1 MITEGGKRMSDVTV
15 KKVKSNSHIV
25 PVAKSNTKM
34 LKFKRFLPLFI
45 MMTPGLVYL
54 LINNYLP
61 MFGLIIAFKD
71 INYAKGI
78 FASDWIGLKNFE
90 YLFSTRDAFVIT
102 RNTILYNGGFILINT
117 VLAIGVAIMLNEIK
131 NKFAKSFYQSVIL
144 LPFLIS
150 MVIVSYL
157 GFAFLSEDVG
167 YLNNTILPFLGLDG
181 VSWYNEAEYW
191 PYILTF
197 ISTWKGVGF
206 LCVIYLAA
214 IIGIDQEYYE
224 AATLDGAN
232 KWQQIIHITIPT
244 IMPVIIMMTLLAIG
258 RIFYSD
264 FGLFFQVPMNSGA
277 LYDTTNVIDTYV
289 YRGLMQLGDIG
300 MSAAAGLY
308 QSIVGFVLVLLSN
321 YIVRKKSKDNAL
333 F

>member
-1 MITEGGKRMSDVTV
+1 MSEVTIKKVEAGIQAVPAKKVNAKRMR
-15 KKVKSNSHIV
+15 
-25 PVAKSNTKM
+25 
-34 LKFKRFLPLFI
+34 LKRALPLFI

-78 FASDWIGLKNFE
+78 LGSDWIGFKNFE

-102 RNTILYNGGFILINT
+102 RNTILYNGGFIILNT
-117 VLAIGVAIMLNEIK
+117 VVAIAVAIMLNEIK
-131 NKFAKSFYQSVIL
+131 NKLAKSFYQSVIL

-167 YLNNTILPFLGLDG
+167 YLNKTILPMLGLDDI
-181 VSWYNEAEYW
+181 SWYNEAQYW

-197 ISTWKGVGF
+197 INMWKGVGF

-232 KWQQIIHITIPT
+232 KWHQIIHITIPS
-244 IMPVIIMMTLLAIG
+244 IMPVIIMMTVLGIG

-264 FGLFFQVPMNSGA
+264 FGLFYQVPMNSGA
-277 LYDTTNVIDTYV
+277 IYDTTNVIDTYV

-308 QSIVGFVLVLLSN
+308 QSLVGFVLVLLSN
-321 YIVRKKSKDNAL
+321 FLVRRKSKDNAL

>member
-1 MITEGGKRMSDVTV
+1 MSEVTV
-15 KKVKSNSHIV
+15 KKVEAGIQAV
-25 PVAKSNTKM
+25 PAKKVSTK
-34 LKFKRFLPLFI
+34 LIKFKRSLPLLI
-45 MMTPGLVYL
+45 MMLPGLVYL

-61 MFGLIIAFKD
+61 MFGLVIAFKD

-78 FASDWIGLKNFE
+78 LGSDWIGFKNFE

-102 RNTILYNGGFILINT
+102 RNTILYNGGFIILNT
-117 VLAIGVAIMLNEIK
+117 IIAIAVAIMLNEIK
-131 NKFAKSFYQSVIL
+131 NKLAKGFYQSVIL

-167 YLNNTILPFLGLDG
+167 YLNKTILPMLGLDG
-181 VSWYNEAEYW
+181 ISWYNEAKYW

-197 ISTWKGVGF
+197 INLWKGVGF

-232 KWQQIIHITIPT
+232 KWHQIIHITIPS

-264 FGLFFQVPMNSGA
+264 FGLFYQVPMNSGA

-321 YIVRKKSKDNAL
+321 YLVRRKSKDNAL

>member
-1 MITEGGKRMSDVTV
+1 LSEVTV
-15 KKVKSNSHIV
+15 KNMESGVHTIPVKKV
-25 PVAKSNTKM
+25 NTR
-34 LKFKRFLPLFI
+34 LIKFKRALPLLI
-45 MMTPGLVYL
+45 MMLPGLIYL
-54 LINNYLP
+54 LVNNYLP

-78 FASDWIGLKNFE
+78 LASDWIGFKNFE

-102 RNTILYNGGFILINT
+102 RNTILYNGGFIILNT
-117 VLAIGVAIMLNEIK
+117 ILAIGVAIMLNEIK
-131 NKFAKSFYQSVIL
+131 NKLAKSFYQSVIL

-157 GFAFLSEDVG
+157 GFAFLSEDAG
-167 YLNNTILPFLGLDG
+167 YLNKTILPMIGLDS
-181 VSWYNEAEYW
+181 VSWYSEAKYW

-197 ISTWKGVGF
+197 TNMWKGVGF

-232 KWQQIIHITIPT
+232 KWQQIIHITLPS

-264 FGLFFQVPMNSGA
+264 FGLFYQVPMNSGA
-277 LYDTTNVIDTYV
+277 IYDTTNVIDTYV

-308 QSIVGFVLVLLSN
+308 QSIVGFVLVLVSN
-321 YIVRKKSKDNAL
+321 YLVRRKSKENAL

>member
-1 MITEGGKRMSDVTV
+1 MI
-15 KKVKSNSHIV
+15 
-25 PVAKSNTKM
+25 
-34 LKFKRFLPLFI
+34 KFKRYLPLFI
-45 MMTPGLVYL
+45 MMAPGLIYL

-78 FASDWIGLKNFE
+78 FASDWIGFKNFE
-90 YLFSTRDAFVIT
+90 YLFSTRDAIVIT
-102 RNTILYNGGFILINT
+102 RNTILYNGVFIILNT
-117 VLAIGVAIMLNEIK
+117 VVALGVAIMLNEIK
-131 NKFAKSFYQSVIL
+131 NKLMKSFYQSVIL

-157 GFAFLSEDVG
+157 GYAFLSVDVG
-167 YLNNTILPFLGLDG
+167 YLNKTILPMLGLPEI
-181 VSWYNEAEYW
+181 SWYLEAKYW

-197 ISTWKGVGF
+197 INLWKGIGF

-214 IIGIDQEYYE
+214 IIGIDKAFYE
-224 AATLDGAN
+224 AATLDGAS
-232 KWQQIIHITIPT
+232 KLQQIWYITIPT
-244 IMPVIIMMTLLAIG
+244 IMPVIVMMTLLSIG
-258 RIFYSD
+258 KIFYSD
-264 FGLFFQVPMNSGA
+264 FGLFYQVPMNSGA
-277 LYDTTNVIDTYV
+277 IYDTTNVIDTYV

-308 QSIVGFVLVLLSN
+308 QSVVGFILVLLSN
-321 YIVRKKSKDNAL
+321 YLVRRKSKENAL

>member
-1 MITEGGKRMSDVTV
+1 MGEGGIRMSQVSV
-15 KKVKSNSHIV
+15 KNLEAGVHSVPAKKV
-25 PVAKSNTKM
+25 NTKM
-34 LKFKRFLPLFI
+34 IKFKRFLPLII
-45 MMTPGLVYL
+45 MMVPGLVYL
-54 LINNYLP
+54 LVNNYLP

-78 FASDWIGLKNFE
+78 FASDWIGFKNFE
-90 YLFSTRDAFVIT
+90 YLFTTRDAFVIT
-102 RNTILYNGGFILINT
+102 RNTILYNGGFIILNT
-117 VLAIGVAIMLNEIK
+117 VLAIAVAIMLNEIK
-131 NKFAKSFYQSVIL
+131 NKLAKSFYQSVIL

-167 YLNNTILPFLGLDG
+167 YLNNTILPLLGLEG
-181 VSWYNEAEYW
+181 ISWYNEAKYW

-197 ISTWKGVGF
+197 INMWKGVGF

-232 KWQQIIHITIPT
+232 KWQQIINITLPS
-244 IMPVIIMMTLLAIG
+244 IMPVIIMMTLLGIG

-264 FGLFFQVPMNSGA
+264 FGLFYQVPMNSGA

-321 YIVRKKSKDNAL
+321 YLVRRKSKDNAL

>member
-1 MITEGGKRMSDVTV
+1 MSQVSV
-15 KKVKSNSHIV
+15 NNLEAGVHSVPAKKV
-25 PVAKSNTKM
+25 NTKM
-34 LKFKRFLPLFI
+34 IKFKRFLPLII
-45 MMTPGLVYL
+45 MMVPGLVYL
-54 LINNYLP
+54 LVNNYLP

-78 FASDWIGLKNFE
+78 FASDWIGFKNFE
-90 YLFSTRDAFVIT
+90 YLFTTRDAFVIT
-102 RNTILYNGGFILINT
+102 RNTILYNGGFIILNT
-117 VLAIGVAIMLNEIK
+117 VLAIAVAIMLNEIK
-131 NKFAKSFYQSVIL
+131 NKLAKSFYQSVIL

-167 YLNNTILPFLGLDG
+167 YLNNTILPLLGLEG
-181 VSWYNEAEYW
+181 ISWYNEAKYW

-197 ISTWKGVGF
+197 INMWKGVGF

-232 KWQQIIHITIPT
+232 KWQQIINITLPT
-244 IMPVIIMMTLLAIG
+244 IMPVIIMMTLLGIG

-264 FGLFFQVPMNSGA
+264 FGLFYQVPMNSGA

-321 YIVRKKSKDNAL
+321 YLVRRKSKDNAL

>member
-1 MITEGGKRMSDVTV
+1 MSEVSVKNLEAGVHSVPAKRV
-15 KKVKSNSHIV
+15 
-25 PVAKSNTKM
+25 NTKM
-34 LKFKRFLPLFI
+34 IKFKRFLPLII
-45 MMTPGLVYL
+45 MMVPGLVYL
-54 LINNYLP
+54 LVNNYLP

-78 FASDWIGLKNFE
+78 FASDWIGFKNFE
-90 YLFSTRDAFVIT
+90 YLFTTKDAFVIT
-102 RNTILYNGGFILINT
+102 RNTILYNGGFIILNT
-117 VLAIGVAIMLNEIK
+117 VLAIAVAIMLNEIK
-131 NKFAKSFYQSVIL
+131 NKLAKSFYQSVIL

-167 YLNNTILPFLGLDG
+167 YLNNTILPLLGLEG
-181 VSWYNEAEYW
+181 ISWYNEAKYW

-197 ISTWKGVGF
+197 INMWKGVGF

-232 KWQQIIHITIPT
+232 KWQQIINITLPS
-244 IMPVIIMMTLLAIG
+244 IMPVIIMMTLLGIG

-264 FGLFFQVPMNSGA
+264 FGLFYQVPMNSGP

-321 YIVRKKSKDNAL
+321 YLVRRKSKDNAL

>member
-1 MITEGGKRMSDVTV
+1 MKLKR
-15 KKVKSNSHIV
+15 
-25 PVAKSNTKM
+25 A
-34 LKFKRFLPLFI
+34 LPLFI
-45 MMTPGLVYL
+45 MMVPGLIYL

-61 MFGLIIAFKD
+61 MFGLVIAFKD

-78 FASDWIGLKNFE
+78 FASDWIGFKNFE
-90 YLFSTRDAFVIT
+90 YLFSTKDAIVIT
-102 RNTILYNGGFILINT
+102 RNTILYNGVFIILNT

-131 NKFAKSFYQSVIL
+131 NKLAKGFYQSVIL

-167 YLNNTILPFLGLDG
+167 YLNKTILPMLG
-181 VSWYNEAEYW
+181 VHEISWYNEAKYW

-197 ISTWKGVGF
+197 INMWKGVGF

-214 IIGIDQEYYE
+214 IIGIDQEFYE
-224 AATLDGAN
+224 AATLDGAS
-232 KWQQIIHITIPT
+232 KWKQIIHITIPS

-258 RIFYSD
+258 KIFYSD
-264 FGLFFQVPMNSGA
+264 FGLFYQVPMNSGA
-277 LYDTTNVIDTYV
+277 IYDTTNVIDTYV

-308 QSIVGFVLVLLSN
+308 QSVVGFVLVLISN
-321 YIVRKKSKDNAL
+321 YIVRKKSKENAL

>member
-1 MITEGGKRMSDVTV
+1 MSEVTV
-15 KKVKSNSHIV
+15 KKLQTDVQSISVKKV
-25 PVAKSNTKM
+25 NTRLMK
-34 LKFKRFLPLFI
+34 LKRALPLFI
-45 MMTPGLVYL
+45 MMLPGLIYL

-71 INYAKGI
+71 INFAKGI
-78 FASDWIGLKNFE
+78 LGSDWIGFKNFE

-102 RNTILYNGGFILINT
+102 RNTILYNGGFIIINT
-117 VLAIGVAIMLNEIK
+117 VLAIAVAIMLNEIK
-131 NKFAKSFYQSVIL
+131 NKLAKSLYQSVIL
-144 LPFLIS
+144 MPFLIS

-157 GFAFLSEDVG
+157 GFDFLSEDVG
-167 YLNNTILPFLGLDG
+167 YLNNTILRLLGLDG
-181 VSWYNEAEYW
+181 FAWYSEAKYW

-197 ISTWKGVGF
+197 INMWKGIGF

-214 IIGIDQEYYE
+214 IIGIDQEFYE

-232 KWQQIIHITIPT
+232 KWQQIIHITIPS

-264 FGLFFQVPMNSGA
+264 FGLFYQVPMNSGSI
-277 LYDTTNVIDTYV
+277 YDTTNVIDTYV

-308 QSIVGFVLVLLSN
+308 QSIVGFVLVLVSN
-321 YIVRKKSKDNAL
+321 YLVRRKNKENAL

>member
-1 MITEGGKRMSDVTV
+1 MSEVTV
-15 KKVKSNSHIV
+15 KKVEASVHTI
-25 PVAKSNTKM
+25 PAKKVNTR
-34 LKFKRFLPLFI
+34 LIKFKRALPLLI
-45 MMTPGLVYL
+45 MMLPGLIYL
-54 LINNYLP
+54 LVNNYLP

-78 FASDWIGLKNFE
+78 LASDWIGFKNFE

-102 RNTILYNGGFILINT
+102 RNTILYNGGFIILNT

-131 NKFAKSFYQSVIL
+131 NKLAKNFYQSVIL

-167 YLNNTILPFLGLDG
+167 YLNKTILPMLGLDG
-181 VSWYNEAEYW
+181 VSWYSEAKYW

-197 ISTWKGVGF
+197 INMWKGVGF

-232 KWQQIIHITIPT
+232 KWQQIIHITLPS

-264 FGLFFQVPMNSGA
+264 FGLFYQVPMNSGA
-277 LYDTTNVIDTYV
+277 IYDTTNVIDTYV

-308 QSIVGFVLVLLSN
+308 QSIVGFVLVLVSN
-321 YIVRKKSKDNAL
+321 YLVRRKSKDNAL

>member
-1 MITEGGKRMSDVTV
+1 
-15 KKVKSNSHIV
+15 
-25 PVAKSNTKM
+25 M
-34 LKFKRFLPLFI
+34 LKMKRYLPLFI
-45 MMTPGLVYL
+45 MMAPGLIYL

-71 INYAKGI
+71 IDYAKGI
-78 FASDWIGLKNFE
+78 FASDWIGFKNFE
-90 YLFSTRDAFVIT
+90 YLFSTRDAYVIT
-102 RNTILYNGGFILINT
+102 RNTILYNGGFIILNT
-117 VLAIGVAIMLNEIK
+117 ILAIGVAIMLNEIK
-131 NKFAKSFYQSVIL
+131 NKLAKGFYQSVIL

-167 YLNNTILPFLGLDG
+167 YLNKRILPLLGIEEI
-181 VSWYNEAEYW
+181 SWYTEAKYW

-197 ISTWKGVGF
+197 INMWKGVGF

-214 IIGIDQEYYE
+214 IIGINQEYYE
-224 AATLDGAN
+224 AAKLDGAN
-232 KWQQIIHITIPT
+232 KWQQIIHITIPS
-244 IMPVIIMMTLLAIG
+244 IMPVIVMMTLLAIG

-264 FGLFFQVPMNSGA
+264 FGLFYQVPMNSGA

-321 YIVRKKSKDNAL
+321 YLVSRKSKDNAL

>member
-1 MITEGGKRMSDVTV
+1 MPEVTV
-15 KKVKSNSHIV
+15 KELNVQAITEKKT
-25 PVAKSNTKM
+25 NTRM
-34 LKFKRFLPLFI
+34 LKMKRYLPLFI
-45 MMTPGLVYL
+45 MMTPGIVYL

-61 MFGLIIAFKD
+61 MFGLVIAFKD

-78 FASDWIGLKNFE
+78 FASDWIGFKNFE

-102 RNTILYNGGFILINT
+102 RNTILYNGGFIILNT
-117 VLAIGVAIMLNEIK
+117 ILAIGVAIMLNEIK
-131 NKFAKSFYQSVIL
+131 NKLAKSFYQSVIL

-167 YLNNTILPFLGLDG
+167 YLNKTILPLLGMEG
-181 VSWYNEAEYW
+181 ISWYNEAKYW

-197 ISTWKGVGF
+197 INMWKGVGF

-232 KWQQIIHITIPT
+232 KWNQIIHITIPS
-244 IMPVIIMMTLLAIG
+244 IMPVIVMMTLLAIG

-264 FGLFFQVPMNSGA
+264 FGLFYQVPMNSGT

-321 YIVRKKSKDNAL
+321 YLVRRKSKDNAL

>member
-1 MITEGGKRMSDVTV
+1 MSEVTV
-15 KKVKSNSHIV
+15 KKLQTDVQSISVKKV
-25 PVAKSNTKM
+25 NTRLMK
-34 LKFKRFLPLFI
+34 LKRALPLFI
-45 MMTPGLVYL
+45 MMLPGLIYL

-71 INYAKGI
+71 INFAKGI
-78 FASDWIGLKNFE
+78 LGSDWIGFKNFE

-102 RNTILYNGGFILINT
+102 RNTILYNGGFIIINT
-117 VLAIGVAIMLNEIK
+117 VLAIAVAIMLNEIK
-131 NKFAKSFYQSVIL
+131 NKLAKSFYQSIIL
-144 LPFLIS
+144 MPFLIS

-167 YLNNTILPFLGLDG
+167 YLNNTILPKLGLDG
-181 VSWYNEAEYW
+181 FSWYSEAKYW

-197 ISTWKGVGF
+197 INMWKGIGF

-232 KWQQIIHITIPT
+232 KWQQIIHITIPS

-264 FGLFFQVPMNSGA
+264 FGLFYQVPMNSGA
-277 LYDTTNVIDTYV
+277 IYDTTNVIDTYV

-308 QSIVGFVLVLLSN
+308 QSIVGFVLVLVSN
-321 YIVRKKSKDNAL
+321 YLVRRKNKENAL

>member
-1 MITEGGKRMSDVTV
+1 MSEVTV
-15 KKVKSNSHIV
+15 KNLQADVQSLPVRKVNSILM
-25 PVAKSNTKM
+25 K
-34 LKFKRFLPLFI
+34 LKRALPLFI
-45 MMTPGLVYL
+45 MMLPGLLYL

-71 INYAKGI
+71 INFAKGI
-78 FASDWIGLKNFE
+78 LASDWIGFKNFE

-102 RNTILYNGGFILINT
+102 RNTILYNGGFIILNT
-117 VLAIGVAIMLNEIK
+117 VLAIAVAIMLNEIK
-131 NKFAKSFYQSVIL
+131 NKLAKGFYQSVIL
-144 LPFLIS
+144 MPFLIS

-157 GFAFLSEDVG
+157 GYAFLSEDTG
-167 YLNNTILPFLGLDG
+167 YLNHTILPLLGLDE
-181 VSWYNEAEYW
+181 VSWYSEAKYW
-191 PYILTF
+191 PYIITF
-197 ISTWKGVGF
+197 INIWKGIGF

-214 IIGIDQEYYE
+214 IIGIDQEFYE

-232 KWQQIIHITIPT
+232 KWKQIIHITIPS

-264 FGLFFQVPMNSGA
+264 FGLFYQVPMNSGA
-277 LYDTTNVIDTYV
+277 IYDTTNVIDTYV

-308 QSIVGFVLVLLSN
+308 QSVVGFILVLVSN
-321 YIVRKKSKDNAL
+321 YLVRKKSKDNAL

>member
-1 MITEGGKRMSDVTV
+1 MSEVTV
-15 KKVKSNSHIV
+15 KELKADVQSIPKKKV
-25 PVAKSNTKM
+25 NTRLIKLKRYIPIYILM
-34 LKFKRFLPLFI
+34 L
-45 MMTPGLVYL
+45 PGLIYL

-61 MFGLIIAFKD
+61 MFGLMIAFKD
-71 INYAKGI
+71 INFAKGI
-78 FASDWIGLKNFE
+78 LGSEWIGFKNFE
-90 YLFSTRDAFVIT
+90 YLFSTRDALIIT
-102 RNTILYNGGFILINT
+102 RNTILYNGGFIVLNT
-117 VLAIGVAIMLNEIK
+117 VVAIAVAIMLNEIK
-131 NKFAKSFYQSVIL
+131 NKLAKSFYQSVIL

-167 YLNNTILPFLGLDG
+167 YLNKTILPMLGLDG
-181 VSWYNEAEYW
+181 VSWYSEAKYW

-197 ISTWKGVGF
+197 INMWKGVGF

-224 AATLDGAN
+224 AAKLDGAN
-232 KWQQIIHITIPT
+232 KWQQIIHITIPS
-244 IMPVIIMMTLLAIG
+244 ISPVIIMMTLLTIG

-264 FGLFFQVPMNSGA
+264 FGLFYQVPMNSGA

-308 QSIVGFVLVLLSN
+308 QSIVGFILVLLSN
-321 YIVRKKSKDNAL
+321 YLVRRKSKDHAL

>member
-1 MITEGGKRMSDVTV
+1 MKLKR
-15 KKVKSNSHIV
+15 
-25 PVAKSNTKM
+25 A
-34 LKFKRFLPLFI
+34 LPLFI
-45 MMTPGLVYL
+45 MMLPGLIYL
-54 LINNYLP
+54 LINNYIP

-71 INYAKGI
+71 INFAKGI
-78 FASDWIGLKNFE
+78 LGSDWIGLKNFE

-102 RNTILYNGGFILINT
+102 RNTILYNGGFIIINT
-117 VLAIGVAIMLNEIK
+117 VLAIAVAIMLNEIK
-131 NKFAKSFYQSVIL
+131 NKLAKSFYQSVIL
-144 LPFLIS
+144 MPFLIS

-167 YLNNTILPFLGLDG
+167 YLNNTILPLLGLDG
-181 VSWYNEAEYW
+181 FAWYSEAKYW

-197 ISTWKGVGF
+197 INMWKGIGF

-214 IIGIDQEYYE
+214 IIGIDQEFYE

-232 KWQQIIHITIPT
+232 KWQQIIHITIPS

-264 FGLFFQVPMNSGA
+264 FGLFYQVPMNSGSI
-277 LYDTTNVIDTYV
+277 YDTTNVIDTYV

-308 QSIVGFVLVLLSN
+308 QSIVGFVLVLVSN
-321 YIVRKKSKDNAL
+321 YLVRRKNKENAL

>member
-1 MITEGGKRMSDVTV
+1 MSEVTV
-15 KKVKSNSHIV
+15 KELKADVQSISKRKV
-25 PVAKSNTKM
+25 NTRLIKLKRYIPIYILM
-34 LKFKRFLPLFI
+34 L
-45 MMTPGLVYL
+45 PGLIYL

-61 MFGLIIAFKD
+61 MLGLMIAFKD
-71 INYAKGI
+71 INFAKGI
-78 FASDWIGLKNFE
+78 LGSDWIGFKNFE
-90 YLFSTRDAFVIT
+90 YLFSTRDALIIT
-102 RNTILYNGGFILINT
+102 RNTILYNVGFIILNT
-117 VLAIGVAIMLNEIK
+117 IVAIAVAIMLNEIK
-131 NKFAKSFYQSVIL
+131 NKLAKSFYQSVIL

-167 YLNNTILPFLGLDG
+167 YLNKTILPMLGLDG
-181 VSWYNEAEYW
+181 VSWYSEAKYW

-197 ISTWKGVGF
+197 INMWKGVGF

-224 AATLDGAN
+224 AAKLDGAN
-232 KWQQIIHITIPT
+232 KWQQIIHITIPS
-244 IMPVIIMMTLLAIG
+244 ISPVIIMMTLLAIG

-264 FGLFFQVPMNSGA
+264 FGLFYQVPMNSGA

-308 QSIVGFVLVLLSN
+308 QSIVGFILVLLSN
-321 YIVRKKSKDNAL
+321 YLVRRKSKDHAL

>member
-1 MITEGGKRMSDVTV
+1 MGKGGIRMSQVSV
-15 KKVKSNSHIV
+15 NNLEAGVHSVPAKKV
-25 PVAKSNTKM
+25 NTKM
-34 LKFKRFLPLFI
+34 TKFKRFLPLII
-45 MMTPGLVYL
+45 MMVPGLVYL
-54 LINNYLP
+54 LVNNYLP

-78 FASDWIGLKNFE
+78 FASDWIGFKNFE
-90 YLFSTRDAFVIT
+90 YLFTTRDAFVIT
-102 RNTILYNGGFILINT
+102 RNTILYNGGFIILNT
-117 VLAIGVAIMLNEIK
+117 VLAIAVAIMLNEIK
-131 NKFAKSFYQSVIL
+131 NKLAKSFYQSVIL

-167 YLNNTILPFLGLDG
+167 YLNNTILPLLGLEG
-181 VSWYNEAEYW
+181 ISWYNEAKYW

-197 ISTWKGVGF
+197 INMWKGVGF

-232 KWQQIIHITIPT
+232 KWQQIINITLPT
-244 IMPVIIMMTLLAIG
+244 IMPVIIMMTLLGIG

-264 FGLFFQVPMNSGA
+264 FGLFYQVPMNSGA

-321 YIVRKKSKDNAL
+321 YLVRRKSKDNAL